1 MTRLGGAEFIPLGN
15 RRFRWEAFLPKR
27 KAWIQTLILLPFGLP
42 VANFLGA
49 SWHFSVNAVGEEHQY
64 LLGILS
70 MAINLC
76 LPSIFFAFLFHWG
89 SWVLGKQES
98 STWYPKTR
106 ALSAGAYATLTI
118 ALSFGIVELLT
129 HRFGICGSSAWGH
142 VANAVLCNLDNYN
155 FESKSWF
162 GAWFIIAAYCYQ
174 AQSSIEFR
182 IGNRFPSRNYPSQF
196 SLPEQQPDLHDF
208 TSVATAHDDYRTNR
222 STEAIG
228 NSED

>member
-1 MTRLGGAEFIPLGN
+1 MTRLGAEEFVPLRN

-27 KAWIQTLILLPFGLP
+27 KAWIQTLILLPFGLH

-49 SWHFSVNAVGEEHQY
+49 SWHFSMNAIGEEHQY
-64 LLGILS
+64 LIGILS
-70 MAINLC
+70 MVINLL
-76 LPSIFFAFLFHWG
+76 LPSLFFAFLFHW
-89 SWVLGKQES
+89 SSLALGKQES
-98 STWYPKTR
+98 PTWYPKTR

-118 ALSFGIVELLT
+118 SLSFGIVGLLT
-129 HRFGICGSSAWGH
+129 HSFGICGNPAWEN

-182 IGNRFPSRNYPSQF
+182 IDRRFQSRNYPSQF

-208 TSVATAHDDYRTNR
+208 TSAATAHDDYRINR

-228 NSED
+228 NGED